1 VARNPAAQTAYGPMV
16 LAAIEHHEPPGQ
28 RLVDDDLAA
37 SFLPTAMRALVA
49 AMRPAPLRRWFI
61 AAMDR
66 SGPGLWVNL
75 TCRKRFIA
83 DRIDEAAEDVD
94 AVVILGAG
102 LDTLAYRLARRSPI
116 PVFEGDQPVNVA
128 RKAATVRRVLGGL
141 PLSVRL
147 VALDFER
154 DDVLTTLVEHGY
166 RTAFRTFFV
175 AEGVT
180 QYLTE
185 AGVRRTLEG
194 LRPAATGSRLAFTY
208 VRRDFIDGTNLYGS
222 QKLYRRV
229 CAAVPASPL
238 LRRASLNRRV
248 VNKLWHFG
256 LQPDDVADF
265 LADYGWRLIEQAG
278 PEQYLQRYVEPTGR
292 RLGASD
298 LEWSV
303 YAEKL

>member
-1 VARNPAAQTAYGPMV
+1 MARNPAAQTAYGPML
-16 LAAIEHHEPPGQ
+16 LAAVEQHEPPSR

-37 SFLPTAMRALVA
+37 AFLPARIRWLVA
-49 AMRPAPLRRWFI
+49 ATRPALLRKWVI

-83 DRIDEAAEDVD
+83 DRIDEAGENID

-102 LDTLAYRLARRSPI
+102 LDTLAYRLARRTRI
-116 PVFEGDQPVNVA
+116 PVFEVDQAVNIA
-128 RKAATVRRVLGGL
+128 RKAATVRRALGAL

-154 DDVLTTLVEHGY
+154 DDLLTTLVEHGY

-175 AEGVT
+175 CEGVT

-185 AGVRRTLEG
+185 AGVRRTMEG
-194 LRPAATGSRLAFTY
+194 LRPAAPGSRLVFTY
-208 VRRDFIDGTNLYGS
+208 VRRDFIDGKNLYGS
-222 QKLYRRV
+222 QRLYRRV
-229 CAAVPASPL
+229 VK
-238 LRRASLNRRV
+238 
-248 VNKLWHFG
+248 KLWHFG
-256 LQPDDVADF
+256 LQPDQVADF
-265 LADYGWRLIEQAG
+265 LAEYGWRLIEQAG
-278 PEQYLQRYVEPTGR
+278 PEQLLQRYVEPTGR
-292 RLGASD
+292 DLDASD